1 MIRLPEIRWAHIV
14 TAVISG
20 VLFSL
25 SFRLNQFFDAQF
37 VYAAGISLL
46 FLPAGVKLL
55 AVLVGRLPAIIGLLV
70 VGIYLGMG
78 IWPDKPMSSIVY
90 FAVVSLMTYPIA
102 AFSLMRWLHI
112 RQDLSNLRYH
122 HIVWLSLAASVLN
135 GVAHNW
141 LYLSQGVTLSEELWQ
156 KSAAMAFGDFMGCFV
171 VVALFHATMGVLHN
185 LRKHTHT
192 TEP

>member
-1 MIRLPEIRWAHIV
+1 MRLPEVRWSHIA
-14 TAVISG
+14 TAVTSG
-20 VLFSL
+20 ILFSL
-25 SFRLNQFFDAQF
+25 SFRLNQFFDEQF
-37 VYAAGISLL
+37 VYSAGISLL

-70 VGIYLGMG
+70 VGVYLGTG
-78 IWPDKPMSSIVY
+78 IWPDKPMTSIVY

-102 AFSLMRWLHI
+102 AFGLMHVLHI

-141 LYLSQGVTLSEELWQ
+141 LYLSQGVTLSEDLWQ

-171 VVALFHATMGVLHN
+171 VVALFHATMGALRSLRATRAHN
-185 LRKHTHT
+185 
-192 TEP
+192 

>member
-1 MIRLPEIRWAHIV
+1 MIHLPEVRWSHIA
-14 TAVISG
+14 TAVTSG

-55 AVLVGRLPAIIGLLV
+55 AVLVGRLPAILGLLV
-70 VGIYLGMG
+70 VGIYLGAG

-102 AFSLMRWLHI
+102 AFGLMHLLHI
-112 RQDLSNLRYH
+112 QRDLSNLRYH

-135 GVAHNW
+135 GVVHNW
-141 LYLSQGVTLSEELWQ
+141 LYWTQGVTASEELWQ
-156 KSAAMAFGDFMGCFV
+156 KSAAMALGDFMGCFV
-171 VVALFHATMGVLHN
+171 VVALFHATMNVL
-185 LRKHTHT
+185 RSVRHTPPT
-192 TEP
+192 D